1 MVNSYYFKN
10 FNTIQSV
17 GHPAKYRTIELCNFQ
32 RKPTLLFFFLLS
44 NHVCKVQEVIV
55 KIHEIILLLLL
66 LLAILQSRDSF
77 FSQTGTQYVSG

>member
-32 RKPTLLFFFLLS
+32 RKPTLLFFSF
-44 NHVCKVQEVIV
+44 V
-55 KIHEIILLLLL
+55 KSC
-66 LLAILQSRDSF
+66 LQGTRGNREDSRDYF
-77 FSQTGTQYVSG
+77 VVVVVSNIAE